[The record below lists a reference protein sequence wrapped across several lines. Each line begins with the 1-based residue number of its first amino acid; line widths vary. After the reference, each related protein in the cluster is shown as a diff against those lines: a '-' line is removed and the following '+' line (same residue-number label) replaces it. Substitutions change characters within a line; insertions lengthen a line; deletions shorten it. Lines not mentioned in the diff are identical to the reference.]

1 MSIRATAVDSYLKL
15 VRLPLD
21 SAAAIVPGV
30 NPETAGLA
38 LDRVD
43 ATVRDLAGALL
54 ADSGLREDAAVRRAA
69 TDERVRAVQLR
80 AEAERKRERADERAG
95 ETHQQAEQKR
105 RQAAQRAEQ
114 REQEAE
120 QRRQKKAKQ
129 AADAERKRKAQS
141 RKAAARVDEQIE
153 DDAREQKLEA
163 LDTKAVAL
171 KERDEALT
179 AKDEA
184 QRLGQAAARAKA
196 ARKRARA

>member
-21 SAAAIVPGV
+21 GAAAIVPGV

-54 ADSGLREDAAVRRAA
+54 IDQTLRQDAAVRRAA

-80 AEAERKRERADERAG
+80 AEAERKREQADERAG

-114 REQEAE
+114 
-120 QRRQKKAKQ
+120 
-129 AADAERKRKAQS
+129 
-141 RKAAARVDEQIE
+141 
-153 DDAREQKLEA
+153 
-163 LDTKAVAL
+163 
-171 KERDEALT
+171 
-179 AKDEA
+179 
-184 QRLGQAAARAKA
+184 
-196 ARKRARA
+196 